1 MGLFNFFMKGVGFS
15 DKSGSEPKPKKQ
27 TKPTTATV
35 TEPSQ
40 SQDRFGDFEKGLAN
54 SFMTQPIDGAGVDLS
69 SVPFGASGKNVLIYA
84 PKSDKDLQLLIECLR
99 RKESCIVNLKY
110 LDTKAATKVLDFLSG
125 AVYALRG
132 TIKRLQEELFL
143 LTPEG
148 VNVMIQNNN

>member
-15 DKSGSEPKPKKQ
+15 DKEGSPKPKKQ
-27 TKPTTATV
+27 AKAATSV
-35 TEPSQ
+35 VPEQPQ
-40 SQDRFGDFEKGLAN
+40 SQDRFGDFEKGLAG
-54 SFMTQPIDGAGVDLS
+54 SFATQQIDSSNIDLS

-110 LDTKAATKVLDFLSG
+110 LDTQAATKVLDFLSG